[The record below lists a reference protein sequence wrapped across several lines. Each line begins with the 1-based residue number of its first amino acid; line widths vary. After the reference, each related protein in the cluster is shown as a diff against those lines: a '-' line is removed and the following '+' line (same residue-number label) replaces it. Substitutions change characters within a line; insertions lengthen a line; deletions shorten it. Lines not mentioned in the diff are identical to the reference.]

1 MQTSNEKSSKDAY
14 VRGSCPGYI
23 NKKLMHR
30 FLVVLVFMS
39 ACVPTNIMTVV
50 YLFRA
55 KSNDAGDTLVFE
67 HHQNDSLQIAE
78 KSNTPTAHISF
89 EENNQ
94 V

>member
-1 MQTSNEKSSKDAY
+1 MQASNEKSSKDAY
-14 VRGSCPGYI
+14 VRGPCPGYI

-67 HHQNDSLQIAE
+67 HHQNDSLQIAVE
-78 KSNTPTAHISF
+78 SNTPTAHISF

>member
-1 MQTSNEKSSKDAY
+1 MQASNEKSSKDAY
-14 VRGSCPGYI
+14 VRGPCPGYI

-50 YLFRA
+50 YLFRV
-55 KSNDAGDTLVFE
+55 KSNDAGDTLVFK
-67 HHQNDSLQIAE
+67 HLQNDTLQIANE
-78 KSNTPTAHISF
+78 SNTPMAHIYF